1 MPRYRDADG
10 DSGIYA
16 YEIGPDWIEVEFSQ
30 GTTRFYRYTYAS
42 AGSGH
47 VETMKR
53 LAAQGDGLNAFIRA
67 YVRSAF
73 ASKR

>member
-1 MPRYRDADG
+1 MPRYKDTDG
-10 DSGIYA
+10 DSGIHA
-16 YEIGPDWIEVEFSQ
+16 YEIGPDWIEVEFSR

-53 LAAQGDGLNAFIRA
+53 LAAQGDGLNTFSRGYVKDA
-67 YVRSAF
+67 YT
-73 ASKR
+73 SKR

>member
-1 MPRYRDADG
+1 MPRYKDTDG

-16 YEIGPDWIEVEFSQ
+16 YEIGPDWIEVEFSR

-47 VETMKR
+47 VEMMKK
-53 LAAQGDGLNAFIRA
+53 LAAQGDGLNTFIRA
-67 YVRSAF
+67 YVKDAYT
-73 ASKR
+73 SKR